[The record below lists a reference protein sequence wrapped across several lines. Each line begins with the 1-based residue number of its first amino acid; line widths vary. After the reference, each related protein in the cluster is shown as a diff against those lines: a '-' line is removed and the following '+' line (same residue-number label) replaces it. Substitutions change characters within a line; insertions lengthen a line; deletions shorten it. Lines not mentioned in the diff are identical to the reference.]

1 MTHMGIVQMKTVARE
16 YFWWPGIS
24 KQIESVA
31 KSCEGCMKYMKKPAP
46 APLCPWPYARRPM
59 ERVHIDFCDFNG
71 KQLLIMIDAYS
82 KYIWVQIMPNTTA
95 MTTLVKL
102 YEWFCERNGYPTT
115 LVSDNG
121 PQFTSNEFAE
131 KMNKWGIKHIFTPP
145 YHPAS
150 NGLAEKAVG
159 IVKSKLKKMASSTT
173 PLDLYVN
180 VQTILRVYRSTPHTS
195 TGQTPFQLISNAKVP
210 VMFPSLQRSQQK
222 NQEAQRSSG
231 KIRKART
238 FQNGDSVLV
247 YDTQS

>member
-82 KYIWVQIMPNTTA
+82 KYIWVQIMPNTTS

-131 KMNKWGIKHIFTPP
+131 I
-145 YHPAS
+145 Y
-150 NGLAEKAVG
+150 LEKLYDC
-159 IVKSKLKKMASSTT
+159 KY
-173 PLDLYVN
+173 DL
-180 VQTILRVYRSTPHTS
+180 
-195 TGQTPFQLISNAKVP
+195 
-210 VMFPSLQRSQQK
+210 FPRNYK
-222 NQEAQRSSG
+222 
-231 KIRKART
+231 
-238 FQNGDSVLV
+238 
-247 YDTQS
+247 YY